1 MLFDLFPYLQKEN
14 TVEEK
19 LRKWEMWLPEGWQ
32 NELIHCWYWFK
43 SLEDAVEAN
52 DRNKMKQVL

>member
-1 MLFDLFPYLQKEN
+1 MLFDLFPYLQKVN

-32 NELIHCWYWFK
+32 NELIHC
-43 SLEDAVEAN
+43 
-52 DRNKMKQVL
+52 